1 MNRPAL
7 LIAAVA
13 WSAEIGIAAE
23 PTD

>member
-1 MNRPAL
+1 MNRPAV